1 MAPPSSEATQAAVGT
16 RAGAGVR
23 EAIEGS
29 RWTEAADYITRTA
42 AALDAASARID
53 TATALLKGSV

>member
-1 MAPPSSEATQAAVGT
+1 
-16 RAGAGVR
+16 VR

-29 RWTEAADYITRTA
+29 RWAEAADYITRTA

-53 TATALLKGSV
+53 AATALLKAST